1 MVRQLSEETEMA
13 EEVVQDSDAHNKLP
27 LDIES
32 LITTAM
38 QSRVPHFKQQSEFV
52 LLLSLSLSLRALIS
66 CLLFFIS
73 GNLSAKRCSFFSLVT
88 EKHCFSL

>member
-13 EEVVQDSDAHNKLP
+13 EDSDAHNKLP

-32 LITTAM
+32 QITTAM

-52 LLLSLSLSLRALIS
+52 LLLSLSLSL
-66 CLLFFIS
+66 CPNFLLARKF
-73 GNLSAKRCSFFSLVT
+73 KRKTV
-88 EKHCFSL
+88 

>member
-13 EEVVQDSDAHNKLP
+13 EDSDAHNKLP

-32 LITTAM
+32 QITTAM

-52 LLLSLSLSLRALIS
+52 LLLSLSLSLS
-66 CLLFFIS
+66 LF
-73 GNLSAKRCSFFSLVT
+73 VP
-88 EKHCFSL
+88 

>member
-13 EEVVQDSDAHNKLP
+13 EDSDSHNKLP

-32 LITTAM
+32 QITTAM

-52 LLLSLSLSLRALIS
+52 LLLSLSLSL
-66 CLLFFIS
+66 CPNFLLARKF
-73 GNLSAKRCSFFSLVT
+73 KRKTV
-88 EKHCFSL
+88 